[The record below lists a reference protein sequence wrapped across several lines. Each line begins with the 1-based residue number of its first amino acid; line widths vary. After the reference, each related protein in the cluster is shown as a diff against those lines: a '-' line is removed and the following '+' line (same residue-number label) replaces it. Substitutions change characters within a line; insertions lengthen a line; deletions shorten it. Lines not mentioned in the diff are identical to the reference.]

1 MHCLR
6 NDGKQMPVSS
16 LVEDFACYSVE
27 LEQLAFARSGRE
39 RVIQILSER
48 PVLRGGIQSIRQ
60 LRDVES

>member
-1 MHCLR
+1 
-6 NDGKQMPVSS
+6 MPVSS